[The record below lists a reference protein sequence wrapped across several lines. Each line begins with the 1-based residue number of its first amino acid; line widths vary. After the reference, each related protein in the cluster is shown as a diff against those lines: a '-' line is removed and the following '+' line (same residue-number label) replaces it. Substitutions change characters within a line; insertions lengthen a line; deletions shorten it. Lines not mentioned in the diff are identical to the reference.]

1 MQMPMVFSVLWLLQ
15 LFLLVES
22 FAGANF
28 ARGEE
33 QLEALLYTETQL
45 IDGLRDYIERL
56 ELQLEEIRRETSAIE
71 EIHSQVDSVEEYMG
85 NPLNVFGILQRF
97 ESVWPG
103 LEQKANA
110 TLEIGFGERLSDRE
124 LTLPSEEDYEESLN
138 HLLHLQSVYEL
149 DSNSLS
155 LGVVNGFKLGS
166 SMSWGDCLEVAR
178 KSDFPVAKFWL
189 ESALEKLP
197 SASEN
202 STESQRERES
212 GRVHILEATLNIEY
226 RAGELSRALATA
238 EELLLLLPMNQG
250 IQKAKR
256 KIEKAMAKNELPKGR
271 GQKSKPKKQKSKSTE
286 QLLIEEICR
295 GATQQVSTGS
305 RFNQCQ
311 LDGSSPWLLL
321 QPSRLEP
328 ISSDPYIVLH
338 HDVLTPKESGELLEL
353 IDEEDAKGVSYQS
366 LKLSKLAQKKLGRI
380 SRLLG
385 LETGDLDP
393 WTGRRHGHEHITKLE
408 DSSEL
413 QHVARLMLNLQA
425 PGMGGAVVFP
435 QLELGVNVPRGSLL
449 HWRTRSAGG
458 SSSEWDYRS
467 GQAICPV
474 LLGVQLCKLRR
485 GWISLA
491 CRD

>member
-1 MQMPMVFSVLWLLQ
+1 MQMPVVFSALWLLQ
-15 LFLLVES
+15 LFLLLES
-22 FAGANF
+22 VTGANF

-33 QLEALLYTETQL
+33 QLEALLDTETQL
-45 IDGLRDYIERL
+45 IDGLRDYVERL

-71 EIHSQVDSVEEYMG
+71 EIHSQVESVEEYMG
-85 NPLNVFGILQRF
+85 NPLNVFGILKRF
-97 ESVWPG
+97 ESVWPI
-103 LEQKANA
+103 LEQLANA
-110 TLEIGFGERLSDRE
+110 TQELELGEGFSDMD
-124 LTLPSEEDYEESLN
+124 LTLPSDEDYEESLN
-138 HLLHLQSVYEL
+138 QLLHLQSVYEL
-149 DSNSLS
+149 DTNSLS
-155 LGVVNGFKLGS
+155 VGVVNGFKLGS

-178 KSDFPVAKFWL
+178 KSDFSVARFWL
-189 ESALEKLP
+189 ESALKKLP
-197 SASEN
+197 SAAEN
-202 STESQRERES
+202 STDLQRERES

-238 EELLLLLPMNQG
+238 EELLLLLPMNQS

-256 KIEKAMAKNELPKGR
+256 KIEKAMAKMELPKGR
-271 GQKSKPKKQKSKSTE
+271 RQKSKPKKQKPKSTE
-286 QLLIEEICR
+286 QLLIEELCR

-305 RFNQCQ
+305 RFNYCH

-338 HDVLTPKESGELLEL
+338 HDVLTPKQTGELLEL
-353 IDEEDAKGVSYQS
+353 VDEEEAKGVSYQP

-380 SRLLG
+380 SPHLG
-385 LETGDLDP
+385 LEFGSLDP

-408 DSSEL
+408 DSSDV
-413 QHVARLMLNLQA
+413 QHVARAMLNLQA

-435 QLELGVNVPRGSLL
+435 QLELGVNVPRGALL
-449 HWRTRSAGG
+449 HWHTRSAAG

-474 LLGVQLCKLRR
+474 LLGVQLSAWTGLN
-485 GWISLA
+485 
-491 CRD
+491 